1 MANPDQILEFNGHT
15 VRVGD
20 LPETSIAA
28 LLSLG
33 FSTKLKNSHA
43 GVKAG
48 ILGTNPETAWSPE
61 EIEEE
66 AREAGLDVWG
76 SNEATADA
84 LCAHYQRKM
93 FEAILSGIEPSQR
106 KRGGPRLNPDDKLR
120 KEIAIAALEKVAAK
134 AGKALPK
141 RSGKN
146 ADIKAFEEL
155 LAEYLAVPA
164 FSDYVEKEFAK
175 RKKESAKGIDSLAAA
190 LGL

>member
-1 MANPDQILEFNGHT
+1 MANLDQILDFNGHT

-33 FSTKLKNSHA
+33 FSTKLKNAHA

-48 ILGTNPETAWSPE
+48 VLGTNAETAWSPE

-66 AREAGLDVWG
+66 AKAAGLSQWG
-76 SNEATADA
+76 PDEATASA
-84 LCAHYQRKM
+84 LCAHYQREM
-93 FEAILSGIEPSQR
+93 FSAILAGIEPSQR
-106 KRGGPRLNPDDKLR
+106 KRGGPRLSPDDKLR
-120 KEIAIAALEKVAAK
+120 REIAITELEKLAAK
-134 AGKALPK
+134 LGKALPK

-146 ADIKAFEEL
+146 ADIEAFNAS
-155 LAEYLAVPA
+155 LAEYLALPA
-164 FSDYVEKEFAK
+164 FSAHVEKEFAK
-175 RKKESAKGIDSLAAA
+175 RKKDSAKSIDSLAAA